1 MVSSNKKLHDANLD
15 YTPAAPQLWLYDFLV
30 AVLTRERTWRGR
42 LLDEIQPQA
51 GDRIADI
58 GCGTATLITLIC
70 KRAPAAQLIGID
82 PDPKVLE
89 LARAKTNGLSREVD
103 YKLGYLRETQ
113 QHLAGIGVNKIVSS
127 LVFHQ
132 VPLDEKRKGLMAMHA
147 ALVPG
152 GQLYIADYG
161 LQRTPLMRKLFRI
174 VQKGDGYENTQPNAD
189 GVLVELM
196 NDAGFAHVREA
207 YVIPTP
213 TGSISIYRAER
224 AGT

>member
-1 MVSSNKKLHDANLD
+1 VSGQKESHDAMLD

-30 AVLTRERTWRGR
+30 ALLTRERTWRGR

-51 GDRIADI
+51 EDRIADI

-70 KRAPAAQLIGID
+70 KRASPARLIGID

-89 LARAKTNGLSREVD
+89 LARAKTNGLSREID
-103 YKLGYLRETQ
+103 YRLGYLREAQ

-132 VPLDEKRKGLMAMHA
+132 VPLDEKRRGLMAMHA

-161 LQRTPLMRKLFRI
+161 LQRTRLMRKLFRI
-174 VQKGDGYENTQPNAD
+174 VQEGDGYENTQPNAD
-189 GVLVELM
+189 GVLIGLM
-196 NDAGFAHVREA
+196 HDAGFVDVRES

-224 AGT
+224 SNV